1 MAAVTMKDVA
11 KRAGVSTITVSRV
24 VNSTGYV
31 HPSTRAKVRAVIAEL
46 HYIPNQMASSL
57 RSRQTSILA
66 LILPTITNS
75 FWTTITRGAEDEAEA
90 RGYSIFLCN
99 TDDDP
104 SKEARYLEALLR
116 HRVDGVVIV
125 PTASSAGT
133 LHRLQRHQMAF
144 VQLHRKIEG
153 IESDVV
159 RGDSRGGAFALT
171 RHLLD
176 SGRRQIAYVG
186 GPLSTFTGRDRLA
199 GYEEALARA
208 GIERDPALVKI
219 GTYRQQTGYEL
230 VKELLQPPARPE
242 AVFIANS
249 TLAIG
254 ALHALTE
261 AGIRMPR
268 DIAVASYYDI
278 PALDDY
284 SPFMTTAIQP
294 AYEIG
299 RLGVSRLLAR
309 IAGTPD
315 AMREIILPN
324 RILAR

>member
-11 KRAGVSTITVSRV
+11 KWAGVSTITVSRV
-24 VNSTGYV
+24 VNGTGYV
-31 HPSTRAKVRAVIAEL
+31 HPSTRAKVDAAIAAL

-57 RSRQTSILA
+57 RSRQTCILA
-66 LILPTITNS
+66 LVLPTITNS
-75 FWTTITRGAEDEAEA
+75 FWTTLARGAEDEAGA

-104 SKEARYLEALLR
+104 AKEGRYLEVLLR

-125 PTASSAGT
+125 PTAGSAAA
-133 LHRLQRHQMAF
+133 LRRLQHHQMAF
-144 VQLHRKIEG
+144 VQLHRKVEG

-171 RHLLD
+171 RNLLD
-176 SGRRQIAYVG
+176 AGRRQIAYVG

-199 GYEEALARA
+199 GYEEALARE
-208 GIERDPALVKI
+208 GIAIDPALVKI
-219 GTYRQQTGYEL
+219 GAYRQQTGYVL
-230 VKELLQPPARPE
+230 VKELLRPDARPE
-242 AVFIANS
+242 ALCIANS
-249 TLAIG
+249 QLAIG

-261 AGIRMPR
+261 AGIRMPH

-284 SPFMTTAIQP
+284 TPFMTTAIQP

-299 RLGVSRLLAR
+299 RLGVSRLLER
-309 IAGTPD
+309 IAGAPG
-315 AMREIILPN
+315 AAQEIILPN